1 MAVHIISQVAD
12 WPEQPKSKTMKT
24 IIFIK
29 HMNLTVVSVGK
40 SVSFSGLTNRL
51 LWRSFERQQW
61 APVRHQHQH
70 QHQTS
75 TSNIKHQTS
84 NIKHQQQHQHWFHWI
99 GQLPLGIESGWKCCN
114 HGAHTGRKDWGWFSW
129 IDFYTIWT
137 IGSYGVHMHRC
148 YILYRCYILQKG
160 EIAQFGLTPY
170 PYPNPGSLVDFLCA

>member
-1 MAVHIISQVAD
+1 
-12 WPEQPKSKTMKT
+12 MKT

-75 TSNIKHQTS
+75 NINN
-84 NIKHQQQHQHWFHWI
+84 NINTDFI
-99 GQLPLGIESGWKCCN
+99 ELGNYLLASRVGESVVTMGPIQDVR
-114 HGAHTGRKDWGWFSW
+114 TGD
-129 IDFYTIWT
+129 
-137 IGSYGVHMHRC
+137 
-148 YILYRCYILQKG
+148 
-160 EIAQFGLTPY
+160 
-170 PYPNPGSLVDFLCA
+170 DFLE